1 MMATSEEKPDLGK
14 ADSRLEPCQL
24 ENQATNSDAARLAEI
39 GLQAELERRFSLPSI
54 ICLCLCL
61 MGTWE
66 GLSSV
71 VAQALA
77 SGGVP
82 CLVYN

>member
-1 MMATSEEKPDLGK
+1 MTSSKEKPELGE
-14 ADSRLEPCQL
+14 ADSKHEPCQL
-24 ENQATNSDAARLAEI
+24 ENQATNSDAERLDQL
-39 GLQAELERRFSLPSI
+39 GLHAELERRFSLPSI

>member
-1 MMATSEEKPDLGK
+1 MTTSKQKSDLGK
-14 ADSRLEPCQL
+14 VDLDPKPSQL
-24 ENQATNSDAARLAEI
+24 ENQGTNSDAERLDQR
-39 GLQAELERRFSLPSI
+39 GLHAELERRFSLPSI